1 MTPRPPHSPR
11 SRRHARA
18 QRGAATLV
26 VVMVLFFVLAIVAA
40 YTSRDLLFEQRIAI
54 NQQRAAQATEAAEA
68 GLQWA
73 LGLLNAGR
81 IDERCLP
88 ATDAAAPSFRQR
100 HLQLGSAADD
110 NAAAAINPRPGSDG
124 QPLQPG
130 CVFSS
135 GAWACGCPARG
146 IAALAAPDDG
156 QLHPAFRVRF
166 VPAEGRLVR
175 LEARGCS
182 HARSGCLAFAGGDAG
197 GDDVEH
203 EGRASASVLLAL
215 KGALASEPVAA
226 LTARG
231 TITLDGAALQVLNTQ
246 AAAGLTLQAGGAV
259 SHSGVD
265 LAGPPGSP
273 PQASVRADDGS
284 LQFAAFPATERA
296 DAMFVATFGMA
307 RHTYRDQPGTVRLDC
322 ATPCGAAALQALVAA
337 NPQRIVWVD
346 GTLAIDQPLTLGSAE
361 EPLALV
367 ATGAVTFGAAAT
379 VHGLIYS
386 QAPRWTLA
394 GNGTLVGAAVAEG
407 DVDGTPAGTLV
418 HDAALL
424 RRLRHS
430 VGSLVAVP
438 GSWRDF

>member
-1 MTPRPPHSPR
+1 MTRQPPLR
-11 SRRHARA
+11 G

-54 NQQRAAQATEAAEA
+54 NQQRAAQAAEAAEA

-81 IDERCLP
+81 VDEHCQP
-88 ATDAAAPSFRQR
+88 ATDPAAPSFRQR
-100 HLQLGSAADD
+100 HLQVGSPADD
-110 NAAAAINPRPGSDG
+110 SPAAALSPRPGSDG
-124 QPLQPG
+124 QALQPG
-130 CVFSS
+130 CVFSG
-135 GAWACGCPARG
+135 GAWACACPARG
-146 IAALAAPDDG
+146 AAALAAADDG

-166 VPAEGRLVR
+166 VPAEGHLVR
-175 LEARGCS
+175 LEALGCS
-182 HARSGCLAFAGGDAG
+182 HARSGCLAFAGGDDA
-197 GDDVEH
+197 DH
-203 EGRASASVLLAL
+203 EGRAGASVLLAL

-231 TITLDGAALQVLNTQ
+231 TIALDGATLQVHNAQ
-246 AAAGLTLQAGGAV
+246 PASGLTLQAGAAV

-265 LAGPPGSP
+265 LHGPPGSP
-273 PQASVRADDGS
+273 PQASVRAHDGS
-284 LQFAAFPATERA
+284 LQFGAFPAAERA

-307 RHTYRDQPGTVRLDC
+307 RHTYRDQPAAVRLDC
-322 ATPCGAAALQALVAA
+322 STPCTAAALQAAVAA
-337 NPQRIVWVD
+337 NPQRILWVD
-346 GTLAIDQPLTLGSAE
+346 GAVTIDQPLTLGSAE

-367 ATGAVTFGAAAT
+367 ATGSVAFNAAAT
-379 VHGLIYS
+379 VHGLVYS
-386 QAPRWTLA
+386 QATHWAFA
-394 GNGTLVGAAVAEG
+394 GSGTLVGAAVAEG
-407 DVDGTPAGTLV
+407 DVGGTPGGTLV